1 MFQEF
6 SWGQFL
12 LFSAL
17 LSFLWYLLVALLCY
31 RAELDAFFK
40 GKASSS
46 GPPFGNPLL
55 REPGAGPVGS
65 AGQGESMQGS
75 AETLMGASR
84 LPQGVG
90 LLSPAELGFS
100 PRDDGERYGQVGL
113 VADVLEELKILF
125 AELAGSGG
133 GKQEF
138 FGKLER
144 IKQDY
149 GPIAGHPSIGR
160 INEFIRDAALFPVS
174 DQELKELWY

>member
-1 MFQEF
+1 MAQGIVNARARGCAPLPLFWRQWGRRFLFDVMFQEF

-31 RAELDAFFK
+31 RAELDAFLK

-75 AETLMGASR
+75 EETLMGASR
-84 LPQGVG
+84 LP
-90 LLSPAELGFS
+90 
-100 PRDDGERYGQVGL
+100 
-113 VADVLEELKILF
+113 
-125 AELAGSGG
+125 
-133 GKQEF
+133 
-138 FGKLER
+138 
-144 IKQDY
+144 
-149 GPIAGHPSIGR
+149 
-160 INEFIRDAALFPVS
+160 
-174 DQELKELWY
+174 